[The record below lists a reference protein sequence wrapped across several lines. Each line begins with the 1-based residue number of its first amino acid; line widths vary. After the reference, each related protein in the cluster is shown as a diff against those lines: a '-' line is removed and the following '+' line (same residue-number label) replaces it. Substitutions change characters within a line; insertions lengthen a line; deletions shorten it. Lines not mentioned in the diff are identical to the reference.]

1 MLFVGTS
8 IIHPSTE
15 GVFLLCNILDLLIY
29 SLLVFSITI
38 LNNIIIFFFFIFFS
52 CTVIMEI
59 GIITRSERSST
70 YESIDRN

>member
-1 MLFVGTS
+1 MKVY
-8 IIHPSTE
+8 
-15 GVFLLCNILDLLIY
+15 ILSMRKMY
-29 SLLVFSITI
+29 LLVFSITI
-38 LNNIIIFFFFIFFS
+38 LNNIIIFSNITFFS

>member
-1 MLFVGTS
+1 MIFS
-8 IIHPSTE
+8 MRKM
-15 GVFLLCNILDLLIY
+15 Y
-29 SLLVFSITI
+29 LLVFSITI
-38 LNNIIIFFFFIFFS
+38 LNNIIIFSNITFFS